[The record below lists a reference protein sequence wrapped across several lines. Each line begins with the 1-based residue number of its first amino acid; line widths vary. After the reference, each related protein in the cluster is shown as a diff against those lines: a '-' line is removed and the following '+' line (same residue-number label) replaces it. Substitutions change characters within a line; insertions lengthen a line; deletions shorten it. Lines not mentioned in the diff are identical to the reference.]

1 MPPNAAIKPM
11 PAAAAL
17 LDSNLLG
24 NRQNGA
30 IELKQAALA
39 IAKAAM
45 IGTGEGSAS
54 TTPMETAHTTGA
66 ARYARLLCLTFQ
78 LYSARSSMLTAAKP
92 KGMAVILPISKAV

>member
-17 LDSNLLG
+17 PDSNLLG

-30 IELKQAALA
+30 IEEKQAAQA

-45 IGTGEGSAS
+45 ISTGEGSAS
-54 TTPMETAHTTGA
+54 TTPMDTAHTTGA
-66 ARYARLLCLTFQ
+66 ARYARPRCLTF
-78 LYSARSSMLTAAKP
+78 RCRVRAAACSP
-92 KGMAVILPISKAV
+92 QRNRREWR